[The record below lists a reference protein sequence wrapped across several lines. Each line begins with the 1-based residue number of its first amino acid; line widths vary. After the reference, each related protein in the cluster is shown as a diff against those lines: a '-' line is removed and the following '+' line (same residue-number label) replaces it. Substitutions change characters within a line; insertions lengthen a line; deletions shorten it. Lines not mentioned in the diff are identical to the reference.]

1 MREWNA
7 IDSNLS
13 FSFTA
18 KACSGNTSFAAFS
31 THDGYFQ
38 VTAEPVST
46 CLHGTNT
53 HRQRHVEPGSFEQCS
68 KTSWKAI
75 LLTGLYRFA
84 FSQIENSFKQRVNAG
99 DSDHLGLSIVNI
111 HKLLRVC
118 PGSRRSWTCPPH
130 TLHASWPDIALEATW
145 LHRICSGA
153 EGHTRFRM
161 PPLPSLSPAYLSV
174 LRLWTLNRMR
184 CLGGLGWHQF
194 CTVEYLESTRA
205 SRTSKYNERR
215 YRIML
220 LCKDIEWSTWS
231 QRPWQHEVQPQLPH
245 QKRVLC
251 CNIRAVTKLG
261 CYAKANFRLNFWI
274 QFLTLWE
281 LDMQLLG
288 VKHRRLTHRS
298 DEHDSQLAFKT
309 TKEYKGWLRY
319 GRCILPDMTRNSP
332 HLQWAKFVQTVQTP
346 HRRLWR
352 HLSTGN
358 QKRNNLTTIDCKHQY
373 ATAKHTSATITL
385 FSIWMRE
392 RRQ

>member
-1 MREWNA
+1 MDPSPCEYARMKRNRLEP
-7 IDSNLS
+7 II
-13 FSFTA
+13 FSH
-18 KACSGNTSFAAFS
+18 SQSM
-31 THDGYFQ
+31 
-38 VTAEPVST
+38 
-46 CLHGTNT
+46 L
-53 HRQRHVEPGSFEQCS
+53 RQRFICCLQHTWWVLPSNCRASFN
-68 KTSWKAI
+68 
-75 LLTGLYRFA
+75 LLTWHQHAPTTPCWTWFIWAMFQNILKSNSIDWFV
-84 FSQIENSFKQRVNAG
+84 QICIFPDREFLQTTSKCWRLRSFGFKYCQYSPAATGV
-99 DSDHLGLSIVNI
+99 
-111 HKLLRVC
+111 
-118 PGSRRSWTCPPH
+118 SWVQEI
-130 TLHASWPDIALEATW
+130 LD
-145 LHRICSGA
+145 
-153 EGHTRFRM
+153 
-161 PPLPSLSPAYLSV
+161 LSPSHTPRFVTWHCWKRLDFDVPVPRVTRGLECRLCHFYH
-174 LRLWTLNRMR
+174 LRTCAQAVDEAKSSAMF
-184 CLGGLGWHQF
+184 GLGWHQF
-194 CTVEYLESTRA
+194 CTVEYLKSTQVEHQ
-205 SRTSKYNERR
+205 STTNGD
-215 YRIML
+215 IML

-261 CYAKANFRLNFWI
+261 CYAKANFRLNFRI

-373 ATAKHTSATITL
+373 ANIC
-385 FSIWMRE
+385 
-392 RRQ
+392 